1 MSYRIKTSD
10 ITASAGLPLKKGSID
25 LINNE
30 FQLLGSYTGQMFG
43 KVGSG
48 ASNNSAI
55 ASGLV
60 PTITGSSYAFT
71 AGVVFYYGEFFSVP
85 AATINVTGGN
95 VPILTVVTNYVMGA
109 DSDPVTFTDGS
120 SHNVHQLRTMTMSAG
135 ASNSGTVNWSDV
147 PYWSTVWFPFS
158 HPWVLNASWRIN
170 QGELYFKGQAQI
182 GSGNANTVLT
192 LPSWVIVRQTAA
204 RFMPMYDVGTGTA
217 DYASLL
223 ARVDAVSNVLAFGDG
238 PTDTGTN
245 GTQKYDLS
253 AASGIQLF

>member
-43 KVGSG
+43 KIGSG
-48 ASNNSAI
+48 IANNAAI
-55 ASGLV
+55 INGLV

-95 VPILTVVTNYVMGA
+95 VPILTVVVNYVMGV

-120 SHNVHQLRTMTMSAG
+120 SHNVHQLRTMTISAG
-135 ASNSGTVNWSDV
+135 SSGTGTVNWEDV
-147 PYWSTVWFPFS
+147 PYWNS
-158 HPWVLNASWRIN
+158 PWISLTTGFTNASYRLL
-170 QGELYFKGQAQI
+170 QGRYVFKGYINGSTGSFPTVIIPTYLRNTLVVGTQI
-182 GSGNANTVLT
+182 GRRLLIGAANASKMVCANIDGFQISFLDA
-192 LPSWVIVRQTAA
+192 TANS
-204 RFMPMYDVGTGTA
+204 TGA
-217 DYASLL
+217 D
-223 ARVDAVSNVLAFGDG
+223 
-238 PTDTGTN
+238 
-245 GTQKYDLS
+245 QYDLS
-253 AASGIQLF
+253 GLNGYIPFNLP